1 MTVCGTPDYVAPEVV
16 LRKGH
21 DRGVDVWA
29 VGILIYEMMCGKA
42 PFQTDAQDPARIYT
56 RILNKEPK
64 FTSSHWKG
72 AGWEVVDLIQ
82 CLLKKNPKDR
92 LGNGK
97 RGMQEIRAH
106 PWFKKISWSKLE
118 RKQLPAYYAIRVDNP
133 LDASNF
139 EPIADDSML
148 DGAVC
153 NDDCFNFL
161 IQEPVPDIA
170 DKNGGSPERHERRRT
185 AGERKS
191 VTFEGVGGRAS
202 RSGSVGRSNGSH
214 AGGT

>member
-1 MTVCGTPDYVAPEVV
+1 
-16 LRKGH
+16 
-21 DRGVDVWA
+21 
-29 VGILIYEMMCGKA
+29 
-42 PFQTDAQDPARIYT
+42 
-56 RILNKEPK
+56 
-64 FTSSHWKG
+64 
-72 AGWEVVDLIQ
+72 
-82 CLLKKNPKDR
+82 
-92 LGNGK
+92 
-97 RGMQEIRAH
+97 MQEIRAH

-153 NDDCFNFL
+153 NDDCFDFL
-161 IQEPVPDIA
+161 IQESIPDIA
-170 DKNGGSPERHERRRT
+170 DKNGGSPERHERRKT
-185 AGERKS
+185 AGQRKS
-191 VTFEGVGGRAS
+191 VTFEEVGRRAS